1 MAKFK
6 KGDRVRRS
14 PYGEGTVVDTEYSKH
29 SKEGQNVHVKW
40 DRKDTSYGE
49 KVDTTNY
56 CENLKLVE
64 SSLEPVE
71 ENQSGRAKVGDLI
84 RVTDPASGNFK
95 VGEMVTVKSV
105 DPNPKTKYPYM
116 ATNGKEQYWCNGE
129 PADGVRGVQSDMAMI
144 DEVEDTIQLKNSWS
158 TGMYDHLF
166 YGRRKN
172 EEWKILRM
180 GIDDGFKNDNK
191 QPIMTKLTNAFKK
204 FLSPSLKAQVEAG
217 FRGSD
222 LELTPEGNRTLM
234 EIVAEKFDKEFTDKA
249 KERVAENKADKD
261 QIAKLKQDCQP
272 TKVYTG
278 FKKWIFDNF
287 LK

>member
-6 KGDRVRRS
+6 KGDRVKMIEEKLS
-14 PYGEGTVVDTEYSKH
+14 EYGHAPDSYGTVMEDSCCPYVRWDNDDYNIAGYVERLDSR
-29 SKEGQNVHVKW
+29 VK
-40 DRKDTSYGE
+40 SVME
-49 KVDTTNY
+49 S
-56 CENLKLVE
+56 NLELIKKF
-64 SSLEPVE
+64 
-71 ENQSGRAKVGDLI
+71 KVGDLI

-249 KERVAENKADKD
+249 KERVAEE
-261 QIAKLKQDCQP
+261 
-272 TKVYTG
+272 
-278 FKKWIFDNF
+278 KKEQ
-287 LK
+287 K